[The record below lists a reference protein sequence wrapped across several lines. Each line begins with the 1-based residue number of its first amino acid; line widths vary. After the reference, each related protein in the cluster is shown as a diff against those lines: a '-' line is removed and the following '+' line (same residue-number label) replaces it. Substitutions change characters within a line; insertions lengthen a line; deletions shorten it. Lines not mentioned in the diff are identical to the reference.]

1 MSFSLYAHVSAAM
14 YRCLVVAGAVF
25 DHRCRA
31 RALQPQSVRMRKG
44 VPVAAGHMERPFLG
58 SRDIHLAAGAPVF
71 VLLPALLTPLTLL
84 FLHLRHLDNPQSVRR
99 CW

>member
-1 MSFSLYAHVSAAM
+1 MSFSLHVHVSAAI
-14 YRCLVVAGAVF
+14 YRRLVVAGALF

-31 RALQPQSVRMRKG
+31 RALQPQSLCMRKG
-44 VPVAAGHMERPFLG
+44 VPVAAGHMDRPFLG
-58 SRDIHLAAGAPVF
+58 PGDIHLAAGAPVF
-71 VLLPALLTPLTLL
+71 VLLPALLIALTLL